1 MEQRQIVRISPEFMK
16 SYKGFSCGNMDIDN
30 YIKNIA
36 YVDTIGFDAA
46 TSLVI
51 DGEDV
56 VAFFTLNN
64 NYSFDVVDPESNEIE
79 KIYAIE
85 IQYLGVHDKYKMK
98 GIGKQIINYVF
109 DVCRQLNH
117 RYVFLQ
123 SVISAVGYYKKFGF
137 IEMELDNIPE
147 KAVSMIVD
155 LLDEDLNDSYWNQ

>member
-1 MEQRQIVRISPEFMK
+1 MKQRQIIRISPEFMK
-16 SYKGFSCGNMDIDN
+16 SYKEFSCGNMDIDN
-30 YIKNIA
+30 YLKNVA
-36 YVDTIGFDAA
+36 YVDTISFDAA

-51 DGEDV
+51 DGEIV

-64 NYSFDVVDPESNEIE
+64 NYSFDVVNPETNEIE

-85 IQYLGVHDKYKMK
+85 IQYLGVHDKHKMN

-123 SVISAVGYYKKFGF
+123 AVNSAVGYYKKFGF
-137 IEMELDNIPE
+137 IEIELENTSE

-155 LLDEDLNDSYWNQ
+155 LLDVDLCESYWDQ

>member
-1 MEQRQIVRISPEFMK
+1 MEQRQIVRISSDYIK
-16 SYKGFSCGNMDIDN
+16 SYKEFSCGNMDIDN
-30 YIKNIA
+30 YLKNAA

-64 NYSFDVVDPESNEIE
+64 NYSFDVVDPETNEIE

-85 IQYLGVHDKYKMK
+85 IQYLGVHDKYKLK

-109 DVCRQLNH
+109 DICRQLNH

-123 SVISAVGYYKKFGF
+123 SVKSAVGYYKQFGF
-137 IEMELDNIPE
+137 VELELDSMPE
-147 KAVSMIVD
+147 KAVSMVAD
-155 LLDEDLNDSYWNQ
+155 LLDEEVCESYWNP

>member
-1 MEQRQIVRISPEFMK
+1 MEQRQIVRISPKFMK
-16 SYKGFSCGNMDIDN
+16 SYKEFSCGNMDIDN

-64 NYSFDVVDPESNEIE
+64 NYSFDVVDPETNEIE

-85 IQYLGVHDKYKMK
+85 IQYLGVLDNFKMQ
-98 GIGKQIINYVF
+98 GIGRQIISHVF

-123 SVISAVGYYKKFGF
+123 SVLSAVGYYKKFGF
-137 IEMELDNIPE
+137 IELELGNTPE
-147 KAVSMIVD
+147 KAVSMFVD
-155 LLDEDLNDSYWNQ
+155 LLDEDLNESYWNQ